1 MATAMLKHADENKTA
16 MNTATEKPVTTQ
28 NETSDKGKKPAVKPQ
43 YRKPAATAAGGNKDP
58 PPRPSSAPPTE
69 TATSSKPKAGQNTP
83 NSNIFNKEAL
93 EILREMNKNI
103 NKTNEKV
110 EALSIR
116 VDNMSNELDQ
126 NFQYDNEYDS
136 VYDDGFS
143 VYDND
148 DEQVVQADCQDNIE
162 EEDEENEAPRNVFSK
177 FTKIFKKSD
186 ITSDAVDESLAE
198 IVNEAFR
205 EGMSNDTFEAMVK
218 EIHRPSNCESLKET
232 KVNSAVWSVLRQ
244 HTQNEDAK
252 LRGIQNCMVKATCNI
267 VKVLQKQASNFEDKT
282 LDMAMNAIGLLGQ
295 GNRWLNARR
304 KEYHKRDMD
313 PRLHHLCSSSTS
325 FTDQLYGD
333 TIVKDIKD
341 IQETNKISRNV
352 GGRSGNKR
360 VFRGGAKHL
369 RGRRGGPY
377 PRRGGGRF
385 NQANSQ
391 NRGPKNGQKGAE
403 TKK

>member
-1 MATAMLKHADENKTA
+1 
-16 MNTATEKPVTTQ
+16 
-28 NETSDKGKKPAVKPQ
+28 
-43 YRKPAATAAGGNKDP
+43 
-58 PPRPSSAPPTE
+58 
-69 TATSSKPKAGQNTP
+69 
-83 NSNIFNKEAL
+83 
-93 EILREMNKNI
+93 
-103 NKTNEKV
+103 
-110 EALSIR
+110 
-116 VDNMSNELDQ
+116 MSNELDQ
-126 NFQYDNEYDS
+126 NFQYDNEFDS

-162 EEDEENEAPRNVFSK
+162 EEDEENEAQRNAFSK

-186 ITSDAVDESLAE
+186 ITSDPVDESLAE

-205 EGMSNDTFEAMVK
+205 EGMSNDTLEAMVK

-232 KVNSAVWSVLRQ
+232 KVNAAVWSVLRQ

-313 PRLHHLCSSSTS
+313 PRLHYLCSSSTS
-325 FTDQLYGD
+325 FTDQL
-333 TIVKDIKD
+333 
-341 IQETNKISRNV
+341 
-352 GGRSGNKR
+352 
-360 VFRGGAKHL
+360 
-369 RGRRGGPY
+369 
-377 PRRGGGRF
+377 
-385 NQANSQ
+385 
-391 NRGPKNGQKGAE
+391 
-403 TKK
+403 